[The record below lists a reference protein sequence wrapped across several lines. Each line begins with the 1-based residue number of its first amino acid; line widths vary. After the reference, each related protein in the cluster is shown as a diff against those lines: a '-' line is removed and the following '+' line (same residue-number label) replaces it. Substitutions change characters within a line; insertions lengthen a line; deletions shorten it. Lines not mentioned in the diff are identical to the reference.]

1 MTDLNELVSAIQ
13 DAAPAPL
20 LRRRM
25 GAVAAINSNKTINV
39 TVAGSTTTIT
49 GVHYFGHYAPKV
61 GAQVWLDTDGRDW
74 VATGAIAGSGGANPS
89 CKVYRTSDQSIA
101 TGSTF
106 VNVSWNAAQFD
117 PWGMWTSGT
126 NVTVPITGR
135 YLVNA
140 TVHFN
145 AASPYTVSYRSGRL
159 YQNGGPLNIVQTDS
173 PVGNVIWA
181 QSMSVIVNATA
192 GDYFQLAA
200 RQNSGITIPIA
211 SSAASETQ
219 LTVTYLGPDT

>member
-1 MTDLNELVSAIQ
+1 MTDLNSLVDAIAS
-13 DAAPAPL
+13 AAPGAP

-25 GAVAAINSNKTINV
+25 GAVSAINSNRTINV
-39 TVAGSTTTIT
+39 TIGGSTTAIT
-49 GVHYFGHYAPKV
+49 GVKYFGHYAPKV
-61 GAQVWLDTDGRDW
+61 GTQVWLDTDGRDW
-74 VATGAIAGSGGANPS
+74 IAIGAIAGSGGAIPS
-89 CKVYRTSDQSIA
+89 CKVYRTSDQNIA

-106 VNVSWNAAQFD
+106 VNVSWNAAAFD

-145 AASPYTVSYRSGRL
+145 AASPYTVSYRSGRI

-173 PVGNVIWA
+173 PVGNVIWS

-192 GDYFQLAA
+192 GDYFTLGA
-200 RQNSGITIPIA
+200 RQNSGITLALA
-211 SSAASETQ
+211 STTAAETQ

>member
-1 MTDLNELVSAIQ
+1 MTDMNNLVSAMKA
-13 DAAPAPL
+13 AAPDPV

-25 GAVAAINSNKTINV
+25 GAVVAINSDRTINV
-39 TVAGSTTTIT
+39 TIAGSTTTIT
-49 GVHYFGHYAPKV
+49 SVKYFGHYAPKV

-74 VATGAIAGSGGANPS
+74 VAIGAIAGLGGAVPT
-89 CKVYRTSDQSIA
+89 CKVYRTADQNIA

-106 VNVSWNAAQFD
+106 VNVSWQAAAFD

-135 YLVNA
+135 YLINS
-140 TVHFN
+140 TVQFN
-145 AASPYTVSYRSGRL
+145 AVTPYTVSYRSGRI

-173 PVGNVIWA
+173 PVGNVLWS
-181 QSMSVIVNATA
+181 QSLSIIVNATA
-192 GDYFQLAA
+192 GDYFTLGA
-200 RQNSGITIPIA
+200 RQNSGITISIA

-219 LTVTYLGPDT
+219 MTVTYLGPDA